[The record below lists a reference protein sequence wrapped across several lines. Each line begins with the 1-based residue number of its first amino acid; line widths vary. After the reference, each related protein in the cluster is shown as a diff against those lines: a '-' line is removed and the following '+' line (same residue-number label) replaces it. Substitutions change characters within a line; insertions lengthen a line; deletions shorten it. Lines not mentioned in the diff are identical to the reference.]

1 MKRGE
6 GVFLAYSTLVLMAT
20 AVMPATSCAPITA
33 GWKASDFRG
42 AYFCDCEKS
51 PGNDTPDCYCRTL
64 APGVDYRK
72 CSLPDGASVE
82 P

>member
-1 MKRGE
+1 MTMRYLLF
-6 GVFLAYSTLVLMAT
+6 VLVLCA
-20 AVMPATSCAPITA
+20 SCAPITS

-42 AYFCDCEKS
+42 AYWCDCEKA
-51 PGNDTPDCYCRTL
+51 PGDDTPECYCRTL

-72 CSLPDGASVE
+72 CSAPEQPKEE